1 MEFNDSIHIAP
12 KKRFDLN
19 APEDPPSQRLQDEAD
34 DIPALDN
41 LESAV
46 DMLKV
51 ATADLADKRISVEE
65 YRRVEN
71 TVKRRSAFGPK
82 QHYKDLR
89 VKPHEP
95 LDALEEN
102 YAAGGNM
109 EDSLGYLTPEY
120 ETEYYLATDA
130 RLGDEAA
137 ALQAT
142 RVPEKPTFAERER
155 ERTMRNPASVYNWLR
170 RNQPQLLQDH
180 DNASEKSGSRP
191 SNQRSSKKSQARK
204 DDDHFDDDTVSMEAG
219 PTSNPRSKRKRDDDA
234 TPKAK
239 GGNSRSRKK
248 KEDGATPSSRRAPK
262 RASGVGAGG
271 AAATAGSGANAGAG
285 GAAAA

>member
-1 MEFNDSIHIAP
+1 MEFNDSVHIAP
-12 KKRFDLN
+12 QRRYDLN
-19 APEDPPSQRLQDEAD
+19 TPEDPPSLCAQDD
-34 DIPALDN
+34 TDN
-41 LESAV
+41 VPAV
-46 DMLKV
+46 DDSEKAVAMLKD
-51 ATADLADKRISVEE
+51 ATTDLAAQRISVEE
-65 YRRVEN
+65 YRRLEDA
-71 TVKRRSAFGPK
+71 VKRGSAFRPTV
-82 QHYKDLR
+82 QYSALR
-89 VKPHEP
+89 EKRHEQP
-95 LDALEEN
+95 EKIEEKYTAN
-102 YAAGGNM
+102 GNM

-137 ALQAT
+137 ALQAS

-204 DDDHFDDDTVSMEAG
+204 EEDHFDDDTVSMEAG
-219 PTSNPRSKRKRDDDA
+219 PTSNPKSKRKRDDDA

-239 GGNSRSRKK
+239 GGSSRSRKK
-248 KEDGATPSSRRAPK
+248 KEDGGASSSRRAPK

-271 AAATAGSGANAGAG
+271 AAASSGAG
-285 GAAAA
+285 GAGA